1 MSGRRSLPALPEVP
15 SGIDSRVASV
25 LTPLKEVVEVREGLR
40 GDPLARFATLADLVS
55 LGLIDR
61 AQVLALLK

>member
-25 LTPLKEVVEVREGLR
+25 LAPLKEVVEVREGLR

-61 AQVLALLK
+61 TQALALVK